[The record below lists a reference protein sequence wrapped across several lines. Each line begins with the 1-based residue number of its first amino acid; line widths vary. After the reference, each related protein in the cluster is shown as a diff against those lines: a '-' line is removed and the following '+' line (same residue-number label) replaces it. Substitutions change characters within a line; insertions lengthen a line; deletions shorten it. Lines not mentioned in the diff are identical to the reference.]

1 MSFEHEKMKTLNLI
15 ELGFQKTKGA
25 RNENVFVAE
34 ANLMAVK
41 KGRGEETT
49 KENSQHKKMKEMA
62 REKGKWKSQR
72 WLGMQDF
79 SIFAGQ
85 MPYFVIVNLST
96 KKVDITVGQLV
107 DMFPT
112 IRWDLWR
119 RLSAHYIKA
128 LHKKHVHL
136 VEAEFDSCAPLVEVI
151 CHGIPLKGILVDGGV
166 GMNVMIVSTMET
178 LGLQC
183 DR

>member
-62 REKGKWKSQR
+62 REKGK
-72 WLGMQDF
+72 
-79 SIFAGQ
+79 
-85 MPYFVIVNLST
+85 
-96 KKVDITVGQLV
+96 
-107 DMFPT
+107 
-112 IRWDLWR
+112 
-119 RLSAHYIKA
+119 
-128 LHKKHVHL
+128 
-136 VEAEFDSCAPLVEVI
+136 
-151 CHGIPLKGILVDGGV
+151 
-166 GMNVMIVSTMET
+166 
-178 LGLQC
+178 
-183 DR
+183 